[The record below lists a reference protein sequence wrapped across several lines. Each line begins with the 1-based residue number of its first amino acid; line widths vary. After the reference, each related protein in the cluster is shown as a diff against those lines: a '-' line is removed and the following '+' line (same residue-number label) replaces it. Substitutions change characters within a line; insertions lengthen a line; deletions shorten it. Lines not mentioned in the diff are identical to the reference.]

1 MVTFIADKEGSVSLE
16 SSRVSIPGDR
26 HFREAWAL
34 SETGDVITEDLAE
47 AKILFKNRVRSTRQP
62 LLEALDVEYL
72 RSLEEGAS
80 TDSIVAKKQA
90 LRDAP
95 SNSEIDNASDT
106 SALKAAWDTVLLG
119 ESPYG

>member
-26 HFREAWAL
+26 HFREAWVL

-62 LLEALDVEYL
+62 LL
-72 RSLEEGAS
+72 
-80 TDSIVAKKQA
+80 
-90 LRDAP
+90 
-95 SNSEIDNASDT
+95 
-106 SALKAAWDTVLLG
+106 
-119 ESPYG
+119 